1 METKR
6 VDYKIVFQ
14 KIAERKKL
22 FLKTLP
28 IAFVVSCLWILPQ
41 PRYYTC
47 DVMLAPESTEESA
60 TGSLSSLA
68 SSFGFN
74 IGGVAN
80 DAIYPML
87 YPDLFT
93 SPEFLVN
100 VLGIHINSVD
110 EDGEII
116 DADYYTYLTKMQKN
130 NWLLQPFKDL
140 FRTIKRWVKPPK
152 PEDMRAEDVTRL
164 NPFYL
169 STDDYELVTNMSD
182 IITCTVDKKTN
193 VITINVM
200 DQNRRVCALIAD
212 SVRVRLQNFI
222 TEYRTAKARKDYAYY
237 KNLTDSVKSEYDEA
251 VDLYSQYCETHKD
264 MILQRYI
271 SERDKLENDMA
282 LKYETYTTM
291 MAQLTAAK
299 AKVQE
304 KTPAFTTLKSASAPV
319 KPAGPKRMIF
329 VAVMLVLTCIG
340 TSVYILRDIIK
351 ESI

>member
-1 METKR
+1 MEER
-6 VDYKIVFQ
+6 VDYRKVFCEI
-14 KIAERKKL
+14 KKRKKL

-28 IAFVVSCLWILPQ
+28 IAFVISCLWILPQ

-47 DVMLAPESTEESA
+47 DVMLAPESTDESA
-60 TGSLSSLA
+60 AGSLSSLA

-93 SPEFLVN
+93 SPEFLVQI
-100 VLGIHINSVD
+100 LSIHIDSVD
-110 EDGEII
+110 EDGEKI
-116 DADYYTYLTKMQKN
+116 DTDYYTYLTTMQKK
-130 NWLLQPFKDL
+130 NWLTQPFL
-140 FRTIKRWVKPPK
+140 VCARFIKQMVSPPK
-152 PEDMRAEDVTRL
+152 PDEKRVGDVTKL
-164 NPFYL
+164 DPSLL
-169 STDDYELVTNMSD
+169 SRDDYELVTDMSD
-182 IITCTVDKKTN
+182 IILCSVDKKTN

-212 SVRVRLQNFI
+212 SVKVRLQDFI
-222 TEYRTAKARKDYAYY
+222 TNYRTAKARKDYAYY
-237 KNLTDSVKSEYDEA
+237 QNLTDSVKREYDKA

-264 MILQRYI
+264 MILQSYI

-291 MAQLTAAK
+291 MTQLTAAK

-329 VAVMLVLTCIG
+329 VGVMLVLTFIG

-351 ESI
+351 SAI